1 MYVLDWCDVC
11 TGLVCSMYWTGV
23 LYVLDGVMYVLDWCD
38 VCTGPP
44 HINSMDLNSRLC
56 IW

>member
-11 TGLVCSMYWTGV
+11 TGL
-23 LYVLDGVMYVLDWCD
+23 GVMYVLDWCD
-38 VCTGPP
+38 VCTGPVCVVCTGPP